1 MAKVASR
8 TPPPIAP
15 PYCQSV
21 RVRVPHTVLGHVL
34 LACNKSCHDIIQV
47 NLFVTFAVNVFV
59 FVSAAVVSVS
69 LRFCVAEAV
78 AGFFLGK
85 N

>member
-8 TPPPIAP
+8 TPASYRPAVL
-15 PYCQSV
+15 SV
-21 RVRVPHTVLGHVL
+21 SACTCTSYSVGSCLF
-34 LACNKSCHDIIQV
+34 ACNKSCHDIIQV

-78 AGFFLGK
+78 AGFFGK